1 MVTAVVTAVIT
12 EMVTGLFTNMST
24 NMTAKVNGDA
34 FMQPASSAGPTAAQL
49 LSEYALSVRF
59 EQLPA
64 DIVRLA
70 KDCLIDAIGAALYG
84 HEVEAGQ
91 AALRYVSHSPAG
103 PCAILG
109 TSRRV
114 APEAA
119 AFAGGVLVHAAELD
133 SLRQPGAGV
142 HPGAALVPAALA
154 AAQVSGASGRD
165 LLAAL
170 VAGIEVLFRIGSA
183 TKHTAEARGFHAP
196 GLTGPFG
203 AAIVAGKLAGV
214 DADTLRH
221 ALGVAGSQSG
231 GLLEFA
237 KSGDGGLVKR
247 LHLGRAA
254 QSGIV
259 AVQLAQAG
267 FDGPSTVLEGR
278 YGFLQAYC
286 EDSDAARLTEGLGTR
301 YETPTLCLKRYAC
314 HIVAHTPVY
323 AAQQLR
329 AAHDIDARRIA
340 AVRIEGAPRLAA
352 NHDIKQPANQ
362 VLAQYSVPVCVAAAL
377 LHDADD
383 PSTFGVR
390 LLQDPAIRELAQRV
404 TLVATDATGLATV
417 TRVTL
422 DDGTTYELAQTDFPG
437 CPSTPFTPAQLR
449 TKFMWM
455 TKRLGAA
462 AHTLFERLDRVEDEA
477 DLRWLDAAIPP
488 SPELL
493 HRSSPDLS
501 LVKGDRG

>member
-1 MVTAVVTAVIT
+1 
-12 EMVTGLFTNMST
+12 
-24 NMTAKVNGDA
+24 
-34 FMQPASSAGPTAAQL
+34 MQPGLSGGRSAAQS
-49 LSEYALSVRF
+49 LSDYALGVRF

-64 DIVRLA
+64 DVVRLA
-70 KDCLIDAIGAALYG
+70 KDCLIDALGAAVYG
-84 HEVEAGQ
+84 HEVDAGQ
-91 AALRYVSHSPAG
+91 AVLRYVAGAAAG
-103 PCAILG
+103 PCAIPG
-109 TSRRV
+109 TATRV
-114 APEAA
+114 APEVA

-142 HPGAALVPAALA
+142 HPGASLVPVALA
-154 AAQVSGASGRD
+154 AAQLGGASGRE

-170 VAGIEVLFRIGSA
+170 VAGIEVLFRIGAA
-183 TKHTAEARGFHAP
+183 TKHSAEARGFHAP

-214 DADTLRH
+214 DARTLCQ
-221 ALGVAGSQSG
+221 ALGIAGSLGG

-254 QSGIV
+254 QAGIV

-278 YGFLQAYC
+278 HGFLHAYC
-286 EDSDAARLTEGLGTR
+286 EASDAARLTDGLGTR
-301 YETPTLCLKRYAC
+301 YETSTLCLKRYAC

-323 AAQQLR
+323 AAQQMR

-340 AVRIEGAPRLAA
+340 AIRIEGAPRLAA
-352 NHDIKQPANQ
+352 NHDIKLPANQ

-383 PSTFGVR
+383 PATFGAR
-390 LLQDPAIRELAQRV
+390 LLQDEAIRALAQRV

-417 TRVTL
+417 TRITL
-422 DDGTTYELAQTDFPG
+422 DDGTVYERAQTDFPG

-449 TKFMWM
+449 GKFMRM
-455 TKRLGAA
+455 TKRLGTAA
-462 AHTLFERLDRVEDEA
+462 DTLFKRLDRVEHEA
-477 DLRWLDAAIPP
+477 DLHWLDAMPAAP
-488 SPELL
+488 SDSFAGGE
-493 HRSSPDLS
+493 R
-501 LVKGDRG
+501 R

>member
-1 MVTAVVTAVIT
+1 
-12 EMVTGLFTNMST
+12 
-24 NMTAKVNGDA
+24 
-34 FMQPASSAGPTAAQL
+34 
-49 LSEYALSVRF
+49 LSDYALGVRF

-64 DIVRLA
+64 DVVRLA
-70 KDCLIDAIGAALYG
+70 KDCLIDALGAALYG
-84 HEVEAGQ
+84 HEVEAGN
-91 AALRYVSHSPAG
+91 AALRYVDDAAAG
-103 PCAILG
+103 PCAIVG

-114 APEAA
+114 APDAA

-142 HPGAALVPAALA
+142 HPGASLVPVALA
-154 AAQVSGASGRD
+154 AAQVGGASGRE

-170 VAGIEVLFRIGSA
+170 VAGIEVLFRIGTA
-183 TKHTAEARGFHAP
+183 TRHSAEARGFHAP

-214 DADTLRH
+214 DAHTLCR
-221 ALGVAGSQSG
+221 ALGIAGSLSG

-254 QSGIV
+254 QAGIV
-259 AVQLAQAG
+259 AVQLARAG
-267 FDGPSTVLEGR
+267 FDGPSSVLEGR
-278 YGFLQAYC
+278 HGFLHAYC
-286 EDSDAARLTEGLGTR
+286 ESSDAARLTDGLGTR
-301 YETPTLCLKRYAC
+301 YETSTLCLKRYAC

-340 AVRIEGAPRLAA
+340 AIRIEGAPRLAA
-352 NHDIKQPANQ
+352 NHDIKLPANQ

-377 LHDADD
+377 LHDAGD
-383 PSTFGVR
+383 PATFGAR
-390 LLQDPAIRELAQRV
+390 LLQDEAIRALAQRV

-417 TRVTL
+417 TRITL
-422 DDGTTYELAQTDFPG
+422 DDGTIYERAQTDFPG

-449 TKFMWM
+449 GKFMRM
-455 TKRLGAA
+455 TRRLGAA
-462 AHTLFERLDRVEDEA
+462 ADTLFERLDRVENEA
-477 DLRWLDAAIPP
+477 DLHWLDAMPASP
-488 SPELL
+488 SD
-493 HRSSPDLS
+493 SS
-501 LVKGDRG
+501 VRGDRR

>member
-1 MVTAVVTAVIT
+1 
-12 EMVTGLFTNMST
+12 
-24 NMTAKVNGDA
+24 
-34 FMQPASSAGPTAAQL
+34 MQPASSAAPTAAQS
-49 LSEYALSVRF
+49 LSDYALGVRF

-64 DIVRLA
+64 DVVRLA
-70 KDCLIDAIGAALYG
+70 KDCLIDALGAALYG

-91 AALRYVSHSPAG
+91 AALRYVADAAAG
-103 PCAILG
+103 PCAIVG

-114 APEAA
+114 APDAA

-154 AAQVSGASGRD
+154 AAQAGGASGRE

-183 TKHTAEARGFHAP
+183 TKHSAEARGFHAP

-214 DADTLRH
+214 DAPTLCR
-221 ALGVAGSQSG
+221 ALGIAGSLSG

-254 QSGIV
+254 QAGIV
-259 AVQLAQAG
+259 AVKLARAG
-267 FDGPSTVLEGR
+267 FDGPSSVLEGHH
-278 YGFLQAYC
+278 GFLHAYC
-286 EDSDAARLTEGLGTR
+286 ESSDATRLTDGLGTR
-301 YETPTLCLKRYAC
+301 YEISTLCLKRYAC

-323 AAQQLR
+323 AAQQMR
-329 AAHDIDARRIA
+329 AAHDVDARRIA
-340 AVRIEGAPRLAA
+340 AIRIEGAPRLAA
-352 NHDIKQPANQ
+352 NHDIKLPANQ

-383 PSTFGVR
+383 PTTFGAR
-390 LLQDPAIRELAQRV
+390 LLQDEAIRALAQRV
-404 TLVATDATGLATV
+404 TVVATDAVGLATV
-417 TRVTL
+417 TRITL
-422 DDGTTYELAQTDFPG
+422 DDGTVIEQAQTDYPG
-437 CPSTPFTPAQLR
+437 CPSTPFTAAQLR
-449 TKFMWM
+449 SKFMRM
-455 TKRLGAA
+455 TRRLGAA
-462 AHTLFERLDRVEDEA
+462 ADTLFERLERVEHEA
-477 DLRWLDAAIPP
+477 DLHWLDAMPVSP
-488 SPELL
+488 SALATEGE
-493 HRSSPDLS
+493 R
-501 LVKGDRG
+501 R

>member
-1 MVTAVVTAVIT
+1 
-12 EMVTGLFTNMST
+12 
-24 NMTAKVNGDA
+24 
-34 FMQPASSAGPTAAQL
+34 MQPASSAGSTASQA
-49 LSEYALSVRF
+49 LSAYALGVRF
-59 EQLPA
+59 ESLPA

-70 KDCLIDAIGAALYG
+70 KACLIDAIGAAVYG
-84 HEVEAGQ
+84 LDAEAGK
-91 AALRYVSHSPAG
+91 AALRFVGDAPAG
-103 PCAILG
+103 PCAIPG
-109 TSRRV
+109 TNRRV
-114 APEAA
+114 APETA
-119 AFAGGVLVHAAELD
+119 AFAGGVLTHAAELD

-142 HPGAALVPAALA
+142 HPGASLVPVALA
-154 AAQVSGASGRD
+154 AAQAYGASGRE

-170 VAGIEVLFRIGSA
+170 VAGIEVQFRIGIA
-183 TKHTAEARGFHAP
+183 TRHSAEARGFHAP

-214 DADTLRH
+214 DATTLCR
-221 ALGVAGSQSG
+221 ALGIAGSLSG

-278 YGFLQAYC
+278 YGFLNAYC
-286 EDSDAARLTEGLGTR
+286 KEPDAARLTDGLGTR

-323 AAQQLR
+323 AAQQWR

-340 AVRIEGAPRLAA
+340 AIRVEGAPRLAA
-352 NHDIKQPANQ
+352 NHDIKRPANQ

-383 PSTFGVR
+383 PSTFGAR
-390 LLQDPAIRELAQRV
+390 LLQDEAIHELAQRV
-404 TLVATDATGLATV
+404 TLVATDAAGLATV
-417 TRVTL
+417 TRITL
-422 DDGTTYELAQTDFPG
+422 DDGTQYELAQTDFPG
-437 CPSTPFTPAQLR
+437 CPSTPFTPDQLR
-449 TKFMWM
+449 SKFMRM
-455 TKRLGAA
+455 TTRLGAA
-462 AHTLFERLDRVEDEA
+462 APALFERLNRLEHEA
-477 DLRWLDAAIPP
+477 DLHWLDALPAA
-488 SPELL
+488 SSD
-493 HRSSPDLS
+493 SSPAT
-501 LVKGDRG
+501 GD

>member
-1 MVTAVVTAVIT
+1 
-12 EMVTGLFTNMST
+12 
-24 NMTAKVNGDA
+24 
-34 FMQPASSAGPTAAQL
+34 MQQASSAGLTAAQV
-49 LSEYALSVRF
+49 LSEYALGVRF
-59 EQLPA
+59 EPLPA
-64 DIVRLA
+64 GIVRFA
-70 KDCLIDAIGAALYG
+70 KDCLIDAIGAAVYG

-91 AALRYVSHSPAG
+91 AALRYAGHAAAG
-103 PCAILG
+103 PCAIPG

-114 APEAA
+114 TPEAA

-142 HPGAALVPAALA
+142 HPGAVLVPAALA
-154 AAQVSGASGRD
+154 VAQVSGASGRE

-170 VAGIEVLFRIGSA
+170 VAGIEVLFRIGAA
-183 TKHTAEARGFHAP
+183 TKHSAEARGFHAP

-203 AAIVAGKLAGV
+203 AAIVAGKLMGV
-214 DADTLRH
+214 DADTLCR
-221 ALGVAGSQSG
+221 ALGIAGSLGG

-278 YGFLQAYC
+278 FGFLHAYC
-286 EDSDAARLTEGLGTR
+286 ESSDAARLSDGLGTR
-301 YETPTLCLKRYAC
+301 YETLTLCLKRYAC

-329 AAHDIDARRIA
+329 AAHAIDARRIA
-340 AVRIEGAPRLAA
+340 AIRIEGAPRLAA
-352 NHDIKQPANQ
+352 NHDIKRPANQ

-383 PSTFGVR
+383 PATFGAR
-390 LLQDPAIRELAQRV
+390 LLQDNAIHDLAQRV
-404 TLVATDATGLATV
+404 TLIATDATGLATL
-417 TRVTL
+417 TRITL
-422 DDGTTYELAQTDFPG
+422 DDGTCYELAQTDFPG
-437 CPSTPFTPAQLR
+437 CPSTPFTAVQLR
-449 TKFMWM
+449 SKFMQM

-462 AHTLFERLDRVEDEA
+462 AHALFERLDRIEDEA
-477 DLRWLDAAIPP
+477 DLHWLDAQPA
-488 SPELL
+488 SPAG
-493 HRSSPDLS
+493 LS
-501 LVKGDRG
+501 LATGERR

>member
-1 MVTAVVTAVIT
+1 
-12 EMVTGLFTNMST
+12 
-24 NMTAKVNGDA
+24 
-34 FMQPASSAGPTAAQL
+34 
-49 LSEYALSVRF
+49 LSDYALGVRF

-64 DIVRLA
+64 DVVRLA
-70 KDCLIDAIGAALYG
+70 KDCLIDALGAALYG
-84 HEVEAGQ
+84 HEVEAGK
-91 AALRYVSHSPAG
+91 AALRYVGDAAAG
-103 PCAILG
+103 PCAIVG

-114 APEAA
+114 APDAA

-142 HPGAALVPAALA
+142 HPGASLVPVALA
-154 AAQVSGASGRD
+154 AAQVGGASGRE

-170 VAGIEVLFRIGSA
+170 VAGIEVLFRIGTA
-183 TKHTAEARGFHAP
+183 TRHSAEARGFHAP

-214 DADTLRH
+214 DAHTLCR
-221 ALGVAGSQSG
+221 ALGIAGSLSG

-254 QSGIV
+254 QAGIV
-259 AVQLAQAG
+259 AVQLARAG
-267 FDGPSTVLEGR
+267 FDGPSSVLEGR
-278 YGFLQAYC
+278 HGFLHAYC
-286 EDSDAARLTEGLGTR
+286 ESSDAARLTDGLGTR
-301 YETPTLCLKRYAC
+301 YETSTLCLKRYAC

-340 AVRIEGAPRLAA
+340 AIRIEGAPRLAA
-352 NHDIKQPANQ
+352 NHDIKLPANQ

-377 LHDADD
+377 LHDAGD
-383 PSTFGVR
+383 PATFGAR
-390 LLQDPAIRELAQRV
+390 LLQDEAIRALAQRV

-417 TRVTL
+417 TRITL
-422 DDGTTYELAQTDFPG
+422 DDGTIYERAQTDFPG

-449 TKFMWM
+449 GKFMRM
-455 TKRLGAA
+455 TRRLGAA
-462 AHTLFERLDRVEDEA
+462 ADTLFERLDRVENEA
-477 DLRWLDAAIPP
+477 DLHWLDAMPASP
-488 SPELL
+488 SD
-493 HRSSPDLS
+493 SS
-501 LVKGDRG
+501 VRGDRR